1 MMLVSIIKKAREK
14 YQIDLSSVKPDGRIS
29 LPDMRSLRS
38 LVQQINQKF
47 DPFSESDKMIK
58 ASQLNGLALI
68 DEIFRHVLALYQK
81 EKIPDVFR
89 NLLVSLNSEF
99 GSGKVDHLLSK
110 MVDAY
115 PPLAIIE
122 NRITVPQFLAGVID
136 GRENKEQALE
146 NLILLWISTLNPA
159 LTPFAELL
167 WDEDLVNHALLEPVM
182 RHIDQYFS
190 QLPGFGPE
198 NQSLIE
204 MLQSPAKN
212 VPNSIRGQLE
222 YIREHWGFLLAEFL
236 YRLLTSLD
244 LAKEEEKTGFTGPGP
259 VSIPMYDEDESSGS
273 FDRDEEFEAFSED
286 RDWMPRLVLIA
297 KNVFVWL
304 DQLSKKYARPITTLD
319 QIPDEELAALN
330 RTGITGLWLIG
341 LWQRSPASA
350 RIKQLCGNPD
360 AISSAYSL
368 YTYRIADSLG
378 GDAACQRLKE
388 KAARFGIRLASDMV
402 PNHMGIDSEWVVQH
416 PEWFLSLDE
425 CPFPS
430 YTFTGPDLSSNENV
444 VVQIEDHYYDH
455 SDAAVVFRRIDKRS
469 GQTKFI
475 YHGNDGTA
483 MPWNDTAQLN
493 YLDPEVREV
502 VIQTIIEV
510 ARRFPIIRFDAA
522 MTLAKK
528 HIQRLWYPEPGSGG
542 AIPSRS
548 DFAISRADFDRSIP
562 REFWREVVERIEAEV
577 PDTLLLAEAFWLM
590 EGYFVRTLGMHRVYN
605 SAFMHMLRDEDNS
618 GYRTLIKNTLEF
630 EPEILKRYVNFMN
643 NPDERTAVEQFGSG
657 DKYFGICTLMAT
669 LPGLPMFGHGQMEGF
684 TEKYGME
691 YKKALYDEQAD
702 ENLMRRHEFEIYP
715 LLYRR
720 ELFAGVGQF
729 RLYDFLRSDG
739 QVDQNVFAFT
749 NRLNDQKTLVVF
761 NNRYEYTRGKIKF
774 SVSQSTR
781 KGSGKNRINADI
793 VSALGIGDTHSGYL
807 RFHDLSTGLDYIRS
821 VGELRDRGF
830 EIDLNGYEHHVFVD
844 FIFVHSDAYQDYDR
858 LYAEYGHNGIVNV
871 DQALFDLRLQPVLS
885 PLRAIV
891 NRDFINQLYEVSQK
905 SQTRL
910 SSDFAAAFDQ
920 KTASFLTGVKQ
931 IAKSTADESRLK
943 KEIQKGFEFLVR
955 LPQLEKMLASPAT
968 GNIARQ
974 IKAMNLDK
982 LKDKSRWFT
991 LASWVAVSHIGK
1003 IASVENDVAT
1013 SQGWVEDW
1021 KLAQPLREALLSE
1034 GIHGEQQHNVV
1045 TALSLAVIFQDWYE
1059 RHRAS
1064 TTQKLLREWFASP
1077 EVQIFLKV
1085 NRFDGK
1091 LWYDADAFQEFLW
1104 WMGIIAILQ
1113 DQTRTTASRVSLAE
1127 TLVGSQRIIKSIRQ
1141 LDKKSGC
1148 QVELLVSGKK
1158 G

>member
-1 MMLVSIIKKAREK
+1 MLFSISKKAREK
-14 YQIDLSSVKPDGRIS
+14 YNIGLSQIKPDGRVS
-29 LPDMRSLRS
+29 LPDMRSLRAF
-38 LVQQINQKF
+38 VQVINQQY
-47 DPFSESDKMIK
+47 DPIQSPEKMIK
-58 ASQLNGLALI
+58 ASHLNGMALI
-68 DEIFRHVLALYQK
+68 DEIFRHVLALFQK
-81 EKIPDVFR
+81 EKAPRVLHD
-89 NLLVSLNSEF
+89 LMASLNDAF
-99 GSGKVDHLLSK
+99 GSNEVDRLLSG
-110 MVDAY
+110 MVEAY
-115 PPLAIIE
+115 PPLE
-122 NRITVPQFLAGVID
+122 VID
-136 GRENKEQALE
+136 ANLTPAQYLSGTTDGEDRRELALE
-146 NLILLWISTLNPA
+146 NLVLLWISTLNPA
-159 LTPFAELL
+159 LTPFADLL
-167 WDEDLVNHALLEPVM
+167 WDSDLLHHAMFEPLMKHV
-182 RHIDQYFS
+182 DQYFS
-190 QLPGFGPE
+190 ALPGFGPE
-198 NQSLIE
+198 NQSLLE
-204 MLQSPAKN
+204 MLRTPAKN
-212 VPNSIRGQLE
+212 VPYSITGQLE

-236 YRLLTSLD
+236 YRLLTGLD

-259 VSIPMYDEDESSGS
+259 VSIPAYDEEELARLAG
-273 FDRDEEFEAFSED
+273 RDEENEAFSQD

-304 DQLSKKYARPITTLD
+304 DQLSKKYARPISTLD

-330 RTGITGLWLIG
+330 RIGITGLWLIG

-350 RIKQLCGNPD
+350 KIKQLCGNPE

-402 PNHMGIDSEWVVQH
+402 PNHMGIDSEWVIQH

-430 YTFTGPDLSSNENV
+430 YTFTGPDLSTDENI

-455 SDAAVVFRRIDKRS
+455 SDAAVVFRRIDKRT
-469 GQTKFI
+469 GQTKYI

-493 YLDPEVREV
+493 YLDPAVREV

-548 DFAISRADFDRSIP
+548 DFAISKADFDRSIP
-562 REFWREVVERIEAEV
+562 KEFWREVVERVEAEV

-691 YKKALYDEQAD
+691 YKKALYDELAD
-702 ENLMRRHEFEIYP
+702 ENLMRRHEFEIFP
-715 LLYRR
+715 VLYRR
-720 ELFAGVGQF
+720 ELFAGVDQF

-739 QVDQNVFAFT
+739 QIDQNVFAFT
-749 NRLNDQKTLVVF
+749 NRQHDQKTLVVF
-761 NNRYEYTRGKIKF
+761 NNRYEFTRGRIKF
-774 SVSQSTR
+774 SIPQSTR
-781 KGSGKNRINADI
+781 KNPGRNKIDTSIAA
-793 VSALGIGDTHSGYL
+793 ALGLQKADSGYL
-807 RFHDLSTGLDYIRS
+807 RFHDLSTGLDFIRS
-821 VGELRDRGF
+821 VGELHDRGF

-844 FIFVHSDAYQDYDR
+844 FILVHADAYQDYDR
-858 LYAEYGHNGIVNV
+858 LYAEYGHGGISNM

-885 PLRAIV
+885 PLRSLI
-891 NRDFINQLYEVSQK
+891 NRDFLNHLLEASQK
-905 SQTRL
+905 SQGGF
-910 SSDFAAAFDQ
+910 SSNIAASISE
-920 KTASFLTGVKQ
+920 KTASFLIGAKQ
-931 IAKSTADESRLK
+931 IANTSSDTDSLLK
-943 KEIQKGFEFLVR
+943 DILRAFQSIAQLCH
-955 LPQLEKMLASPAT
+955 LEKSLAAPAT
-968 GNIARQ
+968 QKIAKLLKPMRLEAVYE
-974 IKAMNLDK
+974 KA
-982 LKDKSRWFT
+982 RWYT
-991 LASWVAVSHIGK
+991 LGSWAVISHIGK
-1003 IASVENDVAT
+1003 IMSAQFSSDT
-1013 SQGWVEDW
+1013 SQAWLEEW
-1021 KLAQPLREALLSE
+1021 KLDQPLREALLNE
-1034 GIHGEQQHNVV
+1034 GIHGTSQQNALS
-1045 TALSLAVIFQDWYE
+1045 ALSLAVKFQDWYE
-1059 RHRAS
+1059 RPQKDGV
-1064 TTQKLLREWFASP
+1064 QKLLREWFSTP

-1104 WMGIIAILQ
+1104 WMGIVAILQ
-1113 DQTRTTASRVSLAE
+1113 DQTRSTSSRVSLAE
-1127 TLVGSQRIIKSIRQ
+1127 TLVGSQAILKRIRQ
-1141 LDKKSGC
+1141 LDKTSGC
-1148 QVELLVSGKK
+1148 QVEMLIRGKQ